1 MKQARP
7 ELLNVPIIQYFSLK
21 RDPFSDNLKATE
33 LCQLPSI
40 REVAT
45 TVEMVSQNHY
55 HFAFTG
61 PTGSGKSTI
70 LRYVCDRQERLGD
83 KVVMLNGGNWGFG
96 EFLRQVM
103 EPLGIEYRAYH
114 PSTMIRLIQQQMMKS
129 AEDGKK
135 VIIAIDEADKLRNDV
150 FFQLHLLA
158 CTPDRGEAIASLL
171 LSGQDSV
178 VDKLV
183 NPLATPLKSRMYPGH
198 YIAPINRQ
206 MYRDYVQHHMKLCG
220 LREDCVDELA
230 LEHIWKATSGNLRS
244 IGMTF
249 RIALQYAANHELPK
263 IDAACTKAA
272 FADWWAT
279 AMVAD
284 HYSDAMDASNA

>member
-21 RDPFSDNLKATE
+21 KDPFSDNLKASE
-33 LCQLPSI
+33 LCDLPSI

-103 EPLGIEYRAYH
+103 EPLGIDYKAYH

-135 VIIAIDEADKLRNDV
+135 VLIAIDEADKLRNDV

-158 CTPDRGEAIASLL
+158 CMPDRGEALASLL
-171 LSGQDSV
+171 LSGQDGLA
-178 VDKLV
+178 DKLV

-206 MYRDYVQHHMKLCG
+206 MYRNYVQHHMKLCG
-220 LREDCVDELA
+220 LRDDCIDDLA

-249 RIALQYAANHELPK
+249 RIALQYAANHEMHK
-263 IDAACTKAA
+263 IDAACAKAA
-272 FADWWAT
+272 FA
-279 AMVAD
+279 
-284 HYSDAMDASNA
+284 